1 MWIRRLS
8 DPARL
13 RGFLFR
19 ENHDAADERP
29 SNEATARPSALEKRT
44 SWRRDGAQVMQAEA
58 DHDPASIQLP
68 LGVVWS
74 ESDPLTSRRLRELRS
89 SRFDQTTSPD

>member
-1 MWIRRLS
+1 MRPLPDRQHWKS
-8 DPARL
+8 GHP
-13 RGFLFR
+13 G
-19 ENHDAADERP
+19 AA
-29 SNEATARPSALEKRT
+29 T
-44 SWRRDGAQVMQAEA
+44 SGAQVMQAEA

-74 ESDPLTSRRLRELRS
+74 ESHPLTSRRLRELRS